1 MAFRAVGLTAALAGL
16 LVLPALAQDIN
27 RFNERQVDS
36 QASKSP
42 QDRSGIWVLDFKFKD
57 PRVMTVD
64 IPGRGRKL
72 VWYLWYQVSNPTGA
86 PRTFIPRFVWVC
98 HDEDTVHNDQ
108 VLPKAQLALARLEDP
123 DDLLGIKNSVT
134 MSATPIPV
142 SKEYDEKQQRI
153 AFPKLVTGVATWDNI
168 NPKSTQFSI
177 YVYGLSDGW
186 SVIDGPDG
194 KPLVR
199 VKTLQLKFKR
209 LGDEFSQNSGQ
220 IRYQGHE
227 WIYAP
232 AELPL
237 PSLLAEPKAGD
248 GAEMPAP
255 PPGANAP
262 GSPPPGRKS
271 DQ

>member
-1 MAFRAVGLTAALAGL
+1 MKMAIRVTWSAALVGLLALP
-16 LVLPALAQDIN
+16 VLAQDVN

-36 QASKSP
+36 AQSKNP
-42 QDRSGIWVLDFKFKD
+42 QDRAQIWVLDFHFKD

-72 VWYLWYQVSNPTGA
+72 VWYMWYQVSNATGE

-108 VLPKAQLALARLEDP
+108 VLPKAQLALSRLEDP
-123 DDLLGIKNSVT
+123 DNLLDIKNSVT
-134 MSATPIPV
+134 MAATPIPV
-142 SKEYDEKQQRI
+142 SKEFDDKNQRI
-153 AFPKLVTGVATWDNI
+153 SFPKSVTGVATWEGV

-177 YVYGLSDGW
+177 FVYGLSDGW

-209 LGDEFSQNSGQ
+209 LGDEFSQQSGQ
-220 IRYQGHE
+220 IRFLGHE

-232 AELPL
+232 TDLP
-237 PSLLAEPKAGD
+237 PASLLADK
-248 GAEMPAP
+248 
-255 PPGANAP
+255 P
-262 GSPPPGRKS
+262 GSGEKKPEPEKKP
-271 DQ
+271 